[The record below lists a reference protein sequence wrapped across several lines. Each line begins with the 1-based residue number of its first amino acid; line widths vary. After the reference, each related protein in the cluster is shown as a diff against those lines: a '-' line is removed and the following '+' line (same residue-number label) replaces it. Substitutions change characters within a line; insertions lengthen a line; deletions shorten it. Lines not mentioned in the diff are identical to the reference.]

1 MKILNYLQALIYS
14 NKLRKKMDKLNLT
27 LSDLFLKREV
37 LVNKKIK
44 QISSID
50 LDLKFLKVQLN
61 KQFNHLQSLV
71 LQTDKSFEGAVNAQL
86 KKQTRG
92 IDYLEKRLLKAQK
105 KKLSDHIQR
114 LSILHNHLF
123 PGDIL
128 QERISNFTVFYLEMG
143 ENMIP
148 SLIKCLDPLN
158 PNFTLIEY

>member
-1 MKILNYLQALIYS
+1 M
-14 NKLRKKMDKLNLT
+14 
-27 LSDLFLKREV
+27 
-37 LVNKKIK
+37 
-44 QISSID
+44 
-50 LDLKFLKVQLN
+50 
-61 KQFNHLQSLV
+61 

-105 KKLSDHIQR
+105 KKLSDH
-114 LSILHNHLF
+114 
-123 PGDIL
+123 
-128 QERISNFTVFYLEMG
+128 YLEMG

>member
-1 MKILNYLQALIYS
+1 MNIPQK
-14 NKLRKKMDKLNLT
+14 T
-27 LSDLFLKREV
+27 LSLLAVATLLVSSSLSAVETDPVGYTTISGNAGGYVVTLP
-37 LVNKKIK
+37 LVN
-44 QISSID
+44 SP
-50 LDLKFLKVQLN
+50 V
-61 KQFNHLQSLV
+61 
-71 LQTDKSFEGAVNAQL
+71 FEGAVNAQL

-123 PGDIL
+123 PDDSL